1 MKTVPTSPTVHA
13 AIQPAAR
20 RLNSIAGLVAGAV
33 LALAAAGCANGP
45 LKSDKLLLAREA
57 VVRATNM
64 GGNTYAAAEMQAARE
79 RLDYAQTALFAGD
92 LAHADDLSDEALVN
106 IHLAETKVQSAKAE
120 KAATELQL
128 DRRTL
133 QLEIQSK
140 LK

>member
-1 MKTVPTSPTVHA
+1 MKTVPTSLTA
-13 AIQPAAR
+13 QLAIQRPAR
-20 RLNSIAGLVAGAV
+20 RWTGPVGLLSVAV
-33 LALAAAGCANGP
+33 MALAAAGCANEP

-64 GGNTYAAAEMQAARE
+64 GANTFAAAEMQAARE
-79 RLDYAQTALFAGD
+79 RLDYAQNALNAGD
-92 LAHADDLSDEALVN
+92 LAHADSLSDEALVN
-106 IHLAETKVQSAKAE
+106 THLAETKVQTAKAE

-133 QLEIQSK
+133 QLEIQNK